1 MEFMRW
7 LEFFFILVQ
16 VGKNSRYNVYD
27 DEMIGSFKRKLFT
40 ITLIYF
46 VDDNVSL
53 QVYFIVY
60 ETYKMFFNKFRICV
74 NDVLFLMLYWLGLGL
89 LAVFH

>member
-16 VGKNSRYNVYD
+16 VDKSSRYNLYD
-27 DEMIGSFKRKLFT
+27 DEMIGSFERKLFT
-40 ITLIYF
+40 ITLIYSL
-46 VDDNVSL
+46 DYNVSL

-60 ETYKMFFNKFRICV
+60 ETYRMFFNKFRICA

-89 LAVFH
+89 LAMFH